1 MAAGAKTTFIEK
13 ASPWENGYRERF
25 NGQLRDELLNGDIFY
40 TLKEAQIMI
49 EAWRRHYDT
58 QRSHTALHYQPP
70 APQTVV

>member
-1 MAAGAKTTFIEK
+1 MF
-13 ASPWENGYRERF
+13 PVYRVTHDPGCT
-25 NGQLRDELLNGDIFY
+25 GQLRDELLNGDIFY